1 MIVARARVT
10 GPEIAVIVKSREPK
24 VLRNVA
30 PYLRWVTRGGGR
42 PVVVSLRQRLP
53 ASAAGVL
60 LLGGEDVA
68 PARYGETDRHCERIN
83 EPRDAWEFELLP
95 RALARDIPILAVC
108 RGIQVLAVA
117 LGGTLVQDL
126 PVELR
131 GRGVRSRVLH
141 RGPKQTD
148 STHRISIAPRTLLAR
163 LIPTKTALVN
173 SHHHQAVR
181 KVPPKIRVSARAN
194 DGAIEAIEHATKRF
208 VLGVQWHPERW
219 KRPSSAAIMQGFL
232 EACGGE

>member
-68 PARYGETDRHCERIN
+68 PARYGEADTVQVGVGDNREQAAAMVMAGIPT
-83 EPRDAWEFELLP
+83 EPVGNRVVEAIKDNDLYIFTHTEFRAAVQMRFANIMAAFDKSETSKALSGLPKREMTIPP
-95 RALARDIPILAVC
+95 RA
-108 RGIQVLAVA
+108 Q
-117 LGGTLVQDL
+117 Q
-126 PVELR
+126 
-131 GRGVRSRVLH
+131 
-141 RGPKQTD
+141 
-148 STHRISIAPRTLLAR
+148 
-163 LIPTKTALVN
+163 
-173 SHHHQAVR
+173 
-181 KVPPKIRVSARAN
+181 
-194 DGAIEAIEHATKRF
+194 
-208 VLGVQWHPERW
+208 
-219 KRPSSAAIMQGFL
+219 
-232 EACGGE
+232 